1 MSCVMCH
8 VSHVTCQVLR
18 VICQVSSVICKKRNI
33 FGGKVRG
40 GGGSDINGA
49 TLSGL
54 HMFHTCP
61 FPFFKY
67 VKMPWNISSFVLR
80 MEAMMEEEIAKW

>member
-1 MSCVMCH
+1 M
-8 VSHVTCQVLR
+8 SHVTCHMSHVTCSVSHVR
-18 VICQVSSVICKKRNI
+18 FHASSVIFYFFLAVKL
-33 FGGKVRG
+33 VS
-40 GGGSDINGA
+40 GGSDINGA
-49 TLSGL
+49 TPSSF